1 MVAFAMAATADPG
14 AAASSNVCA
23 DGSMAS
29 DDSCTPAA
37 AYDSYRPAATLG
49 TDAAAEPPRIQHMW
63 TTPLFI
69 TQPRFRDVA
78 AFNRALSQR
87 ALDAFEALLARDAA
101 DSNNKIGT
109 SSSSATAND
118 PSQLHRGD
126 SAAGANE
133 RFFAWQRDQHALG
146 SRAEPAY
153 LELVRSS
160 EWRGLLSMFD
170 SYARAFL
177 ESLDKG
183 ALWPPASSSRPPLF
197 CWAAIAR
204 DGNSH
209 LSHTHPDNLLSGV
222 YYARVP
228 ASGAG
233 ALLFDDPRGPRW
245 PFDGRFIHRPQAGE
259 LVLFPS
265 WLVHQV
271 TPTTSADHETRVA
284 FSCNVPGSWEDTAD
298 INLV

>member
-1 MVAFAMAATADPG
+1 
-14 AAASSNVCA
+14 
-23 DGSMAS
+23 
-29 DDSCTPAA
+29 
-37 AYDSYRPAATLG
+37 
-49 TDAAAEPPRIQHMW
+49 MW

-87 ALDAFEALLARDAA
+87 ALDAFEALLARDATS
-101 DSNNKIGT
+101 SNNKIGT
-109 SSSSATAND
+109 SSASATARD

-146 SRAEPAY
+146 LRAEPAY

-160 EWRGLLSMFD
+160 EWRSLLSMFD

-183 ALWPPASSSRPPLF
+183 ALWPPTSSAAASSSSRPPLF

-271 TPTTSADHETRVA
+271 TPTTSADHEARVA